1 MPYIF
6 SIWLVGCLIGA
17 LQTAKCKNSHLL
29 LSEYACVHFPSKF
42 ENTSCNIKLIGIGT
56 SLGGRNNKRAFVPLG
71 SLETLSRPPRDVSK
85 AWYDVPL
92 QWKPINTLFVA
103 AEKWDNVRNY
113 LRFLRFVKKAEVKG
127 PRDQQSPAFCFFCRD
142 FRLRRILCQGFS
154 ALSINNEPQHD
165 VTSSQTILN
174 KFLSPNFSNTPWNKV
189 NPGRLWSNKDS
200 KFFILHP

>member
-1 MPYIF
+1 MYFNAGLGDVDNIETF
-6 SIWLVGCLIGA
+6 SV
-17 LQTAKCKNSHLL
+17 
-29 LSEYACVHFPSKF
+29 SEYACVHFPSKF

-113 LRFLRFVKKAEVKG
+113 LRFFLRFFNGQKL
-127 PRDQQSPAFCFFCRD
+127 RDR
-142 FRLRRILCQGFS
+142 GT
-154 ALSINNEPQHD
+154 NNPQHFAFF
-165 VTSSQTILN
+165 VAILGFVGSSVRVSVL
-174 KFLSPNFSNTPWNKV
+174 
-189 NPGRLWSNKDS
+189 
-200 KFFILHP
+200 